1 MLSSFDSRSLITAG
15 DCRVLSSELICVML
29 SGLKVGFILHATG
42 SNCGEETIPFMR
54 NVVKEAVETLGYEPG
69 KFAVMARAEGQV
81 HSINFQDKQPFFK
94 VMTAPTEAPW
104 KALALE
110 KCLKEMDQLFKQT
123 DGEKVRACYSMS
135 NLYPSPSLW
144 VTKQSMSFR

>member
-1 MLSSFDSRSLITAG
+1 MLSSDLIF
-15 DCRVLSSELICVML
+15 VML

-42 SNCGEETIPFMR
+42 PKCEKKTNPFMR

-81 HSINFQDKQPFFK
+81 HSMNFQDRFSKKHFLHN
-94 VMTAPTEAPW
+94 VMKAPTEAPW

-110 KCLKEMDQLFKQT
+110 KCLKEMNQLFKQT
-123 DGEKVRACYSMS
+123 DGEKVRAYYVNIISEPISQFMELRPNNACRCLERRLFCLIT
-135 NLYPSPSLW
+135 N
-144 VTKQSMSFR
+144 